1 MTTQDA
7 LDIRYGR
14 RRSAGSRWGIGIGI
28 GIAVIVIGLF
38 SWMTIASSIDSVDVD
53 TTGFDIPD
61 ERTVVLN
68 FQFTAPTGREVA
80 CAIEAQDEEHGVVG
94 WKIVEYEAS
103 DLTAR
108 AFVET
113 IPTTAQAT
121 TGFVNSCWVS

>member
-1 MTTQDA
+1 MTTQDT
-7 LDIRYGR
+7 LDTRYGR
-14 RRSAGSRWGIGIGI
+14 RRSTGSRWGIGIGI
-28 GIAVIVIGLF
+28 ALAVIVVGLF
-38 SWMTIASSIDSVDVD
+38 SWMTVASSLEAVDVD

-61 ERTVVLN
+61 QRTVVLN
-68 FQFTAPTGREVA
+68 FQFTAPLGREVS

-94 WKIVEYEAS
+94 WKIVQYEAS
-103 DLTAR
+103 DLPAR